1 MRNQNGDPTAVII
14 ISRDLTDRKR
24 AEEAILAHQKHLE
37 AIKDIGLM
45 ATTTMD
51 LKTLL
56 LRILDGALKAMGV
69 SVGMIFLKNSA
80 GDLFWGVSIGLS
92 DAFVAEYEHQL
103 IKPGEGLTGRIAETG
118 ETIFIEK
125 DSSRDLRISRRIVEE
140 ENLNSFVG
148 VPIYAE
154 DDIIGVMNILSRPP
168 VALHEQAVLLA
179 GAIGVHVRS
188 AIKNVRL
195 YEQLRDAK
203 AALQESD
210 CHHRSLI
217 AQNALSFSR

>member
-1 MRNQNGDPTAVII
+1 
-14 ISRDLTDRKR
+14 
-24 AEEAILAHQKHLE
+24 
-37 AIKDIGLM
+37 M

-80 GDLFWGVSIGLS
+80 GDLFWGASIGLS

-195 YEQLRDAK
+195 NNSETPRRRCRRATAITGRSSPKMHCHFHADGWFGKLTAHLPRLR
-203 AALQESD
+203 LEG
-210 CHHRSLI
+210 C
-217 AQNALSFSR
+217 FSS